1 MQAKLVNLLKGAQRV
16 PSLLV
21 LNPKQSLQEL
31 NLQQYE
37 VLDCEPLHDLKG
49 HGQNLLNELPHILPT
64 HSINIERRIKW
75 SAYACRT
82 HQSLLEVGETS

>member
-37 VLDCEPLHDLKG
+37 VLDCEPLHDLK
-49 HGQNLLNELPHILPT
+49 
-64 HSINIERRIKW
+64 
-75 SAYACRT
+75 
-82 HQSLLEVGETS
+82 SLSMTSKVMGKTF